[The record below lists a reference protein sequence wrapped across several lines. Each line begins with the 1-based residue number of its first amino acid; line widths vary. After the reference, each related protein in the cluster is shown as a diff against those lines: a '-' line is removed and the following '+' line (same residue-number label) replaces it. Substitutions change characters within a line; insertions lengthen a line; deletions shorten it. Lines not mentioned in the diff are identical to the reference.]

1 MGSPEGRAPRQ
12 APSPRAPPTTYR
24 APQRDGEGGTTRIA
38 NPPPSPGLSL
48 PPPSAPSPS
57 PPAPP
62 LAPQRPHATS
72 LPRDTRLGEMEAG
85 PGAAIFTLS
94 RDKEESGFKRKQAN
108 VCHPS
113 VLSKTHLCHFGSGKK
128 QCSQTP
134 NCYGPVSSP
143 ACPMDKQLGD
153 FGCWQNSFSSY
164 RDLFLDHEASYE
176 CRSTNPGTG
185 CAFVCRRSPR
195 LLMNGYYILTE
206 DSFLSD
212 EDGNV
217 TLNLPQ
223 TSITYK
229 EKLIRIFR
237 RRKRIRRSLHSLFNL
252 SVSDSWLN
260 GPAGSDINAHF
271 VEESWLERDGEVDA
285 GQYDSNG
292 TTDVSW
298 RAKAHTEEK
307 RNPAPNSP
315 SSSKDIFRGPK
326 AHQYLSPC
334 ACVLAEEE
342 LHEQSLAFTTR
353 KDICQML
360 MISTGFI
367 ISLGTRFFLGGLL
380 TILLSCLLL
389 FLLISKLS
397 A

>member
-1 MGSPEGRAPRQ
+1 
-12 APSPRAPPTTYR
+12 
-24 APQRDGEGGTTRIA
+24 
-38 NPPPSPGLSL
+38 
-48 PPPSAPSPS
+48 
-57 PPAPP
+57 
-62 LAPQRPHATS
+62 
-72 LPRDTRLGEMEAG
+72 
-85 PGAAIFTLS
+85 
-94 RDKEESGFKRKQAN
+94 
-108 VCHPS
+108 
-113 VLSKTHLCHFGSGKK
+113 
-128 QCSQTP
+128 
-134 NCYGPVSSP
+134 
-143 ACPMDKQLGD
+143 
-153 FGCWQNSFSSY
+153 
-164 RDLFLDHEASYE
+164 
-176 CRSTNPGTG
+176 
-185 CAFVCRRSPR
+185 
-195 LLMNGYYILTE
+195 MNGYYILTE

-229 EKLIRIFR
+229 EKLI
-237 RRKRIRRSLHSLFNL
+237 
-252 SVSDSWLN
+252 
-260 GPAGSDINAHF
+260 SDINAHF